1 MNKNKVIN
9 VLNAAKANNGLSR
22 EEIERIC
29 GKETDIIV
37 GYLHLKDVC
46 IWSTNGSIIM
56 LKRESPAL
64 LIDELKQKK
73 KSKFSGV
80 IKWVMENIIAPLI
93 KS

>member
-1 MNKNKVIN
+1 MNKVIN
-9 VLNAAKANNGLSR
+9 VLNAVKANNGLSR

-29 GKETDIIV
+29 GKETDVIV

-46 IWSTNGSIIM
+46 IWATNGSIIM
-56 LKRESPAL
+56 LKRESSAL
-64 LIDELKQKK
+64 LINELRQKK